1 MIDKNEEI
9 ERNKW
14 ISKFRKDSR
23 IKECFHF
30 DKESCS
36 KNIISAH
43 SIQKSNVLSLIES
56 KVNGNLSVYSFLY
69 IRRSKMGINLGFEPI
84 GKKEASTFFGFCGY
98 HDNELFKE
106 IENQPIDLT
115 SDKHCF
121 LLSYRAFA
129 KDYHAKYESIKGF
142 KSNYEI
148 VPGDLIFNSELGHRD
163 GKIAKSKLNNLLS
176 IFEYDGLEYLTFE
189 LPFVYPIALS
199 ASFNP
204 LCNYNGEK
212 LNIPENINVAY
223 EFINFIIQP
232 TNDGRTLILLSCFKE
247 DAKSIKFLDQLSSL
261 NDFRF
266 LRAISSLAISHVE
279 NTFFSPIMW
288 EKFNFKEKEQLL
300 YELLITN
307 PVENQRKGF
316 FHSKINFFEKRF
328 RL

>member
-1 MIDKNEEI
+1 M
-9 ERNKW
+9 
-14 ISKFRKDSR
+14 
-23 IKECFHF
+23 
-30 DKESCS
+30 
-36 KNIISAH
+36 
-43 SIQKSNVLSLIES
+43 
-56 KVNGNLSVYSFLY
+56 
-69 IRRSKMGINLGFEPI
+69 
-84 GKKEASTFFGFCGY
+84 
-98 HDNELFKE
+98 
-106 IENQPIDLT
+106 
-115 SDKHCF
+115 
-121 LLSYRAFA
+121 
-129 KDYHAKYESIKGF
+129 
-142 KSNYEI
+142 
-148 VPGDLIFNSELGHRD
+148 
-163 GKIAKSKLNNLLS
+163 
-176 IFEYDGLEYLTFE
+176 
-189 LPFVYPIALS
+189 
-199 ASFNP
+199 
-204 LCNYNGEK
+204 
-212 LNIPENINVAY
+212 AY